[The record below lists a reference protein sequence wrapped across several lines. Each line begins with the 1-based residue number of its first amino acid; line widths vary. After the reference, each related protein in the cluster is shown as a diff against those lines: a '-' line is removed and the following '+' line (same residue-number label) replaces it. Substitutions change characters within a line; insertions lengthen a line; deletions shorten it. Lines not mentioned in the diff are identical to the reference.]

1 MATFAVVLGAI
12 ALTLWA
18 TIAADVIKGPIG
30 WLAAAVLTV
39 SAGVAVNSVFGIRD
53 FLLRGRTELERLE
66 AEEAADREA
75 LRRGGELPGE
85 SPAGL
90 LEPRRGLVGFTGR
103 ESELAGLLA
112 WCDDEWPRGAAGNW
126 SGRGG

>member
-12 ALTLWA
+12 ALALWA

-53 FLLRGRTELERLE
+53 FLLRGRTELE

-75 LRRGGELPGE
+75 LRRGG
-85 SPAGL
+85 
-90 LEPRRGLVGFTGR
+90 
-103 ESELAGLLA
+103 
-112 WCDDEWPRGAAGNW
+112 
-126 SGRGG
+126 